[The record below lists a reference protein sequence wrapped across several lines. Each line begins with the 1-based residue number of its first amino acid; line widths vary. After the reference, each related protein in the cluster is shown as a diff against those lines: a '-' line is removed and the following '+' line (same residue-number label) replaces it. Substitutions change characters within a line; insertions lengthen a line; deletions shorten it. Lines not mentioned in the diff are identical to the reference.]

1 MPSRPIDGISPALK
15 RGAGLARGM
24 AAWHDRAVDQPAP
37 AGDQETRWL
46 KDSLAATARE
56 LRAFAETAAAATV
69 RPARFARGWV
79 EGRQAALNPLAFMA
93 TAAALVTVAATLAA
107 RLGPLHGSS
116 TLAGEVLD
124 SLGPY
129 LHYLALG
136 LICHAILRLAGSRRS
151 LAGSVA
157 MSLYVGGGP
166 GTIAT
171 LVDLVMFLVL
181 VKLFGKVNFSAAE
194 LATPAV
200 MAAGAVVWAVRLGM
214 VVAFVAAFAGLHQ
227 VRVGWAVL
235 GLGVALLLTG
245 VAFGVLAP
253 PGRYGMHLAI
263 GHLHGGRRL
272 WWPAV
277 VPM

>member
-1 MPSRPIDGISPALK
+1 
-15 RGAGLARGM
+15 
-24 AAWHDRAVDQPAP
+24 VDQPAP
-37 AGDQETRWL
+37 AGDRETRWL
-46 KDSLAATARE
+46 EDSLTATARE

-79 EGRQAALNPLAFMA
+79 EGRHAALNPLAFMA
-93 TAAALVTVAATLAA
+93 TAAALVTVAGTLAA
-107 RLGPLHGSS
+107 RLGPLGGSS

-124 SLGPY
+124 SVGPY

-136 LICHAILRLAGSRRS
+136 LICHAILRLAGSRRRV
-151 LAGSVA
+151 AGSVA

-166 GTIAT
+166 GTVAT
-171 LVDLVMFLVL
+171 LIDLVMFLV
-181 VKLFGKVNFSAAE
+181 VSKLFGKVNFSAAE
-194 LATPAV
+194 LATPVLMAV
-200 MAAGAVVWAVRLGM
+200 GVVVWAVRLGM
-214 VVAFVAAFAGLHQ
+214 AVAFVAAFVGLHR

-235 GLGVALLLTG
+235 GLVVALLLTG
-245 VAFGVLAP
+245 LAFGILAP

-263 GHLHGGRRL
+263 GHLAGGRRH